1 MLIEKAESQE
11 LADGAQDEDVV
22 RLLDDLQKAISPYQ
36 VRTRNYAF
44 FNVNQEMVQRT
55 RIDHRSEQHIYLDP
69 SESLREPSD
78 LGSSSHVAIKSSS
91 RRRKIKAV
99 APSTT
104 DPDDLSGGS
113 PPLVEGH
120 GLHDQLSPHLS
131 AFQGSIPT
139 HQEATKLKSSWSYDG
154 PSGAQPSHGLPSP
167 ASSTGLDDMSIDSV
181 PAVADGASFYE
192 RTSSPVN
199 TGTPRR
205 EDDLTSKGTIVDP
218 GQSYFY
224 F

>member
-22 RLLDDLQKAISPYQ
+22 RLLDDLQEAISPYQ

-55 RIDHRSEQHIYLDP
+55 RIDDRSEQHIYLDP

-91 RRRKIKAV
+91 RRRKIKAI

-120 GLHDQLSPHLS
+120 GSDDRLSPHFL
-131 AFQGSIPT
+131 AFQGPIPG
-139 HQEATKLKSSWSYDG
+139 S
-154 PSGAQPSHGLPSP
+154 PSP
-167 ASSTGLDDMSIDSV
+167 ASSTGPHDMTIEVPSV
-181 PAVADGASFYE
+181 AGGASFYE

-205 EDDLTSKGTIVDP
+205 EDDLMSKETIVDP
-218 GQSYFY
+218 GQSHFY